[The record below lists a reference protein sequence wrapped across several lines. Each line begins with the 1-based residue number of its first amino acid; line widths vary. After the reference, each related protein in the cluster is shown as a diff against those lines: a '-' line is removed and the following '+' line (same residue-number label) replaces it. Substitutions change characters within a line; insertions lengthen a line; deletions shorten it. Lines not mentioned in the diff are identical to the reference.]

1 LESDINSAKTVN
13 IKINKNIKESTGKT
27 EELKKQIAEKK
38 RLATL
43 ARDEIEMLNN
53 LINQTEYNTTLLVE
67 KEEEIAS
74 VIITKLQIENEELKR
89 NQTVKPESVEDK
101 NKILLLQTEKKI
113 VEDKTK
119 QLQMDELKNKSV
131 KVASDSEFLNN
142 RIMNLTVQV
151 EYFNSAR
158 QKTENAIRN
167 CELKAQTFFM
177 EKNQIEGEASNMELH
192 PGFHEKLNELKRVDW
207 CCLVKKCG
215 EIDKTRFLSSQ
226 MLQQYQGF
234 TFRPVTKMEPIEP
247 MQNKCKL
254 FENIKTLIKNDHDS
268 KADRKRLFRFGRSLK

>member
-1 LESDINSAKTVN
+1 M
-13 IKINKNIKESTGKT
+13 GKT

-43 ARDEIEMLNN
+43 ARDEIEILNN
-53 LINQTEYNTTLLVE
+53 LINQTEHNATLLVE

-119 QLQMDELKNKSV
+119 QLQMQMDELKNKSV

-192 PGFHEKLNELKRVDW
+192 PGFHEKLKELKRVDW

-226 MLQQYQGF
+226 MLQQYQGY
-234 TFRPVTKMEPIEP
+234 TFRPVTQMETKPNMEV
-247 MQNKCKL
+247 KL
-254 FENIKTLIKNDHDS
+254 GFG
-268 KADRKRLFRFGRSLK
+268 LFRRDHYDIRPAKLPSFEIGRKPILGR